1 MVNESTPPGGARP
14 SCRLTRNEVGLITS
28 VEASVVEVMGWR
40 PDQLV
45 GLPSTDLIHP
55 DDQASAVAAWVE
67 MIAAPGT
74 TKGWRGRYRTA
85 AGDWQWVESL
95 NTNRLGDA
103 DNPMVLSVLSRI
115 AVTEMSVEEELR
127 ARKQIISR
135 LADALPVGIFQIDSS
150 LRITFTNDR
159 LHDILGVGPATD
171 TAGQFC
177 VIVDQDRALLDSA
190 LRAVLDD
197 EPVDDLELRFGVSVP
212 HPDFATTRVCQIS
225 LRPLTDRDGSVT
237 GAIGCLSD
245 ITASVELR
253 RELEIRASVDGLTR
267 CLNRAATFELLDIAL
282 RQASTAD
289 SGLAVIFVDLD
300 HFKEVNDQFGHAA
313 GDQCLAVAADQIRAA
328 VRGVDTVGRIGGD
341 EFLVVCPD
349 VPSAEAALPVAR
361 RVAESTRAS
370 ITISEGLAPIQ
381 LGASVGVAWTNRAS
395 ISPDALVARAD
406 RAMYQA
412 KQDGSCQVAVA
423 L

>member
-1 MVNESTPPGGARP
+1 MVAESITSDGTRP

-28 VEASVVEVMGWR
+28 VEESMVEVLGWR

-45 GLPSTDLIHP
+45 GSPSTDLIHP
-55 DDQASAVAAWVE
+55 DDQASGVAAWVE

-74 TKGWRGRYRTA
+74 TRGWRGRYRTA
-85 AGDWQWVESL
+85 AGDWQWVESV
-95 NTNRLGDA
+95 NSNRLDDA
-103 DNPMVLSVLSRI
+103 DNPMVVSVMSRI

-159 LHDILGVGPATD
+159 LHDILGVRPATD
-171 TAGQFC
+171 TASQFG
-177 VIVDQDRALLDSA
+177 VVVDQDRARLDSA
-190 LRAVLDD
+190 LRAVLND

-212 HPDFATTRVCQIS
+212 HPDFATTRVCQVS

-253 RELEIRASVDGLTR
+253 RELEIRASVDGLTG
-267 CLNRAATFELLDIAL
+267 CLNRSATFELLDLAL
-282 RQASTAD
+282 HQPSTAE

-300 HFKEVNDQFGHAA
+300 RFKEVNDHFGHAV
-313 GDQCLAVAADQIRAA
+313 GDHSLAVAADQIRAA

-349 VPSAEAALPVAR
+349 VPSSQAALPVAR
-361 RVAESTRAS
+361 RVAESTRLS
-370 ITISEGLAPIQ
+370 ITIADGVAPIQ
-381 LGASVGVAWTNRAS
+381 LGASVGLAWTNRAS

-412 KQDGSCQVAVA
+412 KQNGTCEVA
-423 L
+423 LGT